1 MLLLMFLLVQDY
13 QWALIVT
20 DCFVF
25 TKTPLLCYYY
35 NLYFSFSLAY
45 KYVTLCVLTV
55 QNALL
60 ILSMRYS
67 RIQTGDMYISTTA
80 VVLSE
85 LLKLVVCIIAL
96 FILEKKGVVEFAANL
111 FQSVILN
118 WKDTLK
124 LSVPALVYMVQ
135 NNLQYIAVS
144 NLDPAVFQVRYFLA
158 PL

>member
-1 MLLLMFLLVQDY
+1 M
-13 QWALIVT
+13 
-20 DCFVF
+20 
-25 TKTPLLCYYY
+25 
-35 NLYFSFSLAY
+35 
-45 KYVTLCVLTV
+45 LTV

-85 LLKLVVCIIAL
+85 LLKLVVCIIVL
-96 FILEKKGVVEFAANL
+96 FLLEKKGVVEFAANL

>member
-1 MLLLMFLLVQDY
+1 
-13 QWALIVT
+13 
-20 DCFVF
+20 
-25 TKTPLLCYYY
+25 
-35 NLYFSFSLAY
+35 
-45 KYVTLCVLTV
+45 
-55 QNALL
+55 
-60 ILSMRYS
+60 MRYS

-85 LLKLVVCIIAL
+85 LLKLVVCIIVL
-96 FILEKKGVVEFAANL
+96 FLLEKKGVVEFAANL

>member
-1 MLLLMFLLVQDY
+1 M
-13 QWALIVT
+13 
-20 DCFVF
+20 
-25 TKTPLLCYYY
+25 
-35 NLYFSFSLAY
+35 
-45 KYVTLCVLTV
+45 LTV

-96 FILEKKGVVEFAANL
+96 FILEKKGVVEFAASL

-144 NLDPAVFQVRYFLA
+144 NLDPAVFQVRYF
-158 PL
+158 

>member
-1 MLLLMFLLVQDY
+1 M
-13 QWALIVT
+13 
-20 DCFVF
+20 
-25 TKTPLLCYYY
+25 
-35 NLYFSFSLAY
+35 
-45 KYVTLCVLTV
+45 LTV

-85 LLKLVVCIIAL
+85 LFKLVVCIIVL
-96 FILEKKGVVEFAANL
+96 FLLEKKGVVEFAASL

-144 NLDPAVFQVRYFLA
+144 NLDPAVFQVRYF
-158 PL
+158 